1 MLIKAL
7 ELAKDKESI
16 ELNKWLQAVE
26 FNAIEK
32 IEAIKN
38 IFDKL
43 AIPDL
48 LDEEVKRYANLAW
61 QAFEQVEATASKKEM
76 MADFMNGLLAREV

>member
-1 MLIKAL
+1 MLIKAM
-7 ELAKDKESI
+7 ELAKDNGAI
-16 ELNKWLQAVE
+16 ELNKWLQASE
-26 FNAIEK
+26 FNPIEK
-32 IEAIKN
+32 VSAIKN

-48 LDEEVKRYANLAW
+48 LNEEVKYYANLAW
-61 QAFEQVEATASKKEM
+61 QAFEQVDATASNKEI